1 MSLSLSQTIK
11 EIIQDIFGLKN
22 DKIQASRIEGVLPIE
37 TIPPAAI
44 ERIIIVNDD
53 PARFSLTKAQVQN
66 GDTVKVNSTNKMYF
80 VKDDTKLNLE
90 AGYEIYTAGK
100 AAEAFLADQA
110 KAIKGNKLIFENGTQ
125 LWIE

>member
-66 GDTVKVNSTNKMYF
+66 GDTVKVDSTNKMYF

>member
-66 GDTVKVNSTNKMYF
+66 GDTVKVNSTSKMYF